1 VRVNKTYWKTLRTIV
16 IIIDNMRKA
25 ERREVEDT
33 TVERKAVIG
42 LPEMETGRPAGRRSQ
57 VLRRSSIAALMLA
70 VVLGAAG
77 CGKKGGDAEAGT
89 KPLAVKVDAVT
100 ATVVATAPATTG
112 SINKTVDVTGS
123 LVALQDVVVGA
134 KSAGRVTTVY
144 PHEGDMVSAG
154 QTVAVMD
161 MADLQ
166 AQVQSAQANVLAF
179 QTKEQ
184 QAQVALQQARNALS
198 NAQTNVNWTDQT
210 TKSAVDTAKSALLAA
225 QENLSLVKAGA
236 REQERQQAQEAVTS
250 AKANYEKAK
259 ADLARFQELADKEA
273 ISKLQLDQY
282 KAAFDSAQA
291 QYNSAKQAL
300 SLINEGARPQDLRRA
315 EIGVQQAKDALARA
329 QSDRQQ
335 VNLRREDVKIAQSGI
350 NAAQAGIASARASTA
365 QARAQ
370 LRIAQDAV
378 SNAYVKS
385 PISGYVAER
394 KAEPG
399 QQLGAGG
406 AVLRIVD
413 PNTVYFQAVLSE
425 SQFSQIRLGMAA
437 DVSVDALPGTKYRGR
452 LSRVLPVASSARSF
466 LVRIDITPDKR
477 MRPQM
482 FARGSILID
491 THANTTLVPKDAVLF
506 DATSNRN
513 RVFIAA
519 SDGKAQER
527 QVRVGYT
534 NPQFVEVLRND
545 VKPGEKVI
553 VEGQTSLQNGDAI
566 RVQ

>member
-1 VRVNKTYWKTLRTIV
+1 
-16 IIIDNMRKA
+16 MRKA

-33 TVERKAVIG
+33 TVEQKGNLDLHNVESEQPAPALRRWSLVIG
-42 LPEMETGRPAGRRSQ
+42 RW
-57 VLRRSSIAALMLA
+57 SIGALALAA
-70 VVLGAAG
+70 VLGAAG

-89 KPLAVKVDAVT
+89 KPTAAKVDAAT
-100 ATVVATAPATTG
+100 MTVVATAPVTTG

-134 KSAGRVTTVY
+134 KAAGRITTVY

-166 AQVQSAQANVLAF
+166 AQVQSAQANVLSY

-184 QAQVALQQARNALS
+184 QAAVTLQQARNTLS
-198 NAQTNVNWTDQT
+198 NAQTNVSLTDQS
-210 TKSAVDTAKSALLAA
+210 TKNAVDTAKSTLQAA
-225 QENLSLVKAGA
+225 QENLSIVKAGA
-236 REQERQQAQEAVTS
+236 RDQERQQAQEAVTS
-250 AKANYEKAK
+250 AKANYDKAKDDLTRYKGLLDEKA
-259 ADLARFQELADKEA
+259 
-273 ISKLQLDQY
+273 ISEVQY
-282 KAAFDSAQA
+282 SQIKTAFDVAQA

-300 SLINEGARPQDLRRA
+300 SLIQEGARPQDLRRA
-315 EIGVQQAKDALARA
+315 EIGVQQAKDALSKA

-335 VNLRREDVKIAQSGI
+335 VSLRREDVKAARSGI
-350 NAAQAGIASARASTA
+350 NAAQAGIAAAQAATA

-370 LRIAQDAV
+370 LKIAQDAV

-399 QQLGAGG
+399 QQLAAGG

-437 DVSVDALPGTKYRGR
+437 DVTVDALPGTKLRGR

-491 THANTTLVPKDAVLF
+491 THAGATLVPKDAVLF
-506 DATSNRN
+506 DSSSNRS
-513 RVFIAA
+513 RVFVATT
-519 SDGKAQER
+519 DGKAQER
-527 QVRVGYT
+527 SVRVGYT
-534 NPQFVEVLRND
+534 NPQFVEVLKND
-545 VKPGEKVI
+545 VKPGEKVV